1 MYRFATFRIAIA
13 TVLATSAVTAQIN
26 TQISAESP
34 ASTWRRIGNAAID
47 RSLADLASGPVD
59 RVWFSATGSLAIHTP
74 SGRVFETAD
83 FENWKPS
90 AAPVPAESTPRVQP
104 LRLPEPDARTRS
116 RAGSPAVYALGKFV
130 YRSETAGATWDDLT
144 SYRGVSILGEN
155 LHDIALS
162 PAPAGSD
169 DQIVVAGANG
179 VFRSMD
185 GGTTWSG
192 LNQTLPNLPAV
203 RLLSLPAGD
212 QGVQLALSDG
222 TAIAWDPGEKRAWHP
237 VDNPELASELQ
248 ARKILSAR
256 FGVPVTAIAS
266 SGPYVYL
273 GTADGHLS
281 VSSDNGATWQ
291 NQAFTDGGAVER
303 FWIDPADPR
312 IALAALGARTNTT
325 VPNLPAVHVIRTQ
338 NAAQWDDLTA
348 KLPAAAV
355 HGITADPATNAIYAA
370 TDSGVYMT
378 YSDLRILGAPPEW
391 TPVPGLTRSRV
402 MDVKL
407 DAQSNQLWAAVE
419 GDGVYSTLA
428 PHRLRDPRVVSTADL
443 VARATAPGSLVSV
456 LGSRIDTARAG
467 DVTVPVLAS
476 SDTESQLQIPFELR
490 GTSVSLAVDAPGGR
504 MTLPSVPLADTAPA
518 IFVDRDGTPVLLDAD
533 SGVMLDA
540 MNPAHSRGRIQILA
554 TGLGRVTPDWPTGLA
569 APTENPP
576 KVTAPVSVYL
586 DRQPVE
592 VTRAVLA
599 PYIGF
604 YIVELNVPKI
614 VNYGPAELYL
624 EVAGE
629 PSNRVRVYIQP

>member
-1 MYRFATFRIAIA
+1 VYRFATYRIVIA
-13 TVLATSAVTAQIN
+13 TVLATSAVSAQIS
-26 TQISAESP
+26 TDTP

-59 RVWFSATGSLAIHTP
+59 RVWYSATGSLMVHTP
-74 SGRVFETAD
+74 SGRVFESAD
-83 FENWKPS
+83 FETWKPAS
-90 AAPVPAESTPRVQP
+90 APVPPESAPRVQP
-104 LRLPEPDARTRS
+104 VNLPESDVRTRS
-116 RAGSPAVYALGKFV
+116 RSGSSTLYAVGKFV
-130 YRSETAGATWDDLT
+130 YRSETSGATWDNLT
-144 SYRGVSILGEN
+144 SYRGVSIVGGN
-155 LHDIALS
+155 LRDLAVSPALS
-162 PAPAGSD
+162 PESD
-169 DQIVVAGANG
+169 DQIVAAGADG

-185 GGTTWSG
+185 GGKTWSG
-192 LNQTLPNLPAV
+192 LNQSLPNLPTL

-237 VDNPELASELQ
+237 VENLEFASELQ

-266 SGPYVYL
+266 SGTTVYL

-291 NQAFTDGGAVER
+291 NQAITDGGPIER

-312 IALAALGARTNTT
+312 IALAALGYRPNTT
-325 VPNLPAVHVIRTQ
+325 IPGLPAVHVLRTQ
-338 NAAQWDDLTA
+338 NAGQWDDLTA
-348 KLPAAAV
+348 KLPATAV
-355 HGITADPATNAIYAA
+355 HGITADPATGAIYAA
-370 TDSGVYMT
+370 TDAGVYMA
-378 YSDLRILGAPPEW
+378 YSDLRVLGAPPEW
-391 TPVPGLTRSRV
+391 KLLPGLAQSQV
-402 MDVKL
+402 KDVKL

-419 GDGVYSTLA
+419 GYGVYSTLA

-443 VARATAPGSLVSV
+443 LARATAPGSLVSV
-456 LGSRIDTARAG
+456 LGAHVDAARAG

-490 GTSVSLAVDAPGGR
+490 GSSVSLAVDAPNGR
-504 MTLPSVPLADTAPA
+504 MTLPPVPLADTAPA

-533 SGVMLDA
+533 TGVMLDA

-554 TGLGRVTPDWPTGLA
+554 TGLGRVTPDWPTGIA
-569 APTENPP
+569 APAENPP
-576 KVTAPVSVYL
+576 KVAAPVSVYL

-604 YIVELNVPKI
+604 YLVELDVPKI

-624 EVAGE
+624 EVAGQ